1 MTKFCSQKM
10 AIVWSWM
17 ARNFQIIL
25 IVEKRPK
32 RWKLFKT
39 LFSEVFD
46 YTKMNFFT
54 MPITCR
60 KGRRHFHIC
69 GIKRFDGVFF
79 VILGTTSKHH
89 IIDKKWQNI
98 EWLIGYLQQKFQVFT
113 VAGEARWWSVHLV
126 LLISLW
132 QPKYEFFTTT
142 MSLFTLQI
150 STFLK
155 ECCNW
160 PWQLALTHNVNA
172 MVGSFSSFSLTDNQT
187 EFCYEL
193 SSMFQSLSQRT
204 QSSSNNHWRVR

>member
-1 MTKFCSQKM
+1 M
-10 AIVWSWM
+10 
-17 ARNFQIIL
+17 
-25 IVEKRPK
+25 
-32 RWKLFKT
+32 
-39 LFSEVFD
+39 
-46 YTKMNFFT
+46 
-54 MPITCR
+54 
-60 KGRRHFHIC
+60 
-69 GIKRFDGVFF
+69 
-79 VILGTTSKHH
+79 
-89 IIDKKWQNI
+89 
-98 EWLIGYLQQKFQVFT
+98 
-113 VAGEARWWSVHLV
+113 AGEARWWSDQLV

-204 QSSSNNHWRVR
+204 PVLPEIFFTISPRDPQKSRIWRFLYISSKIADFWPILGQISPIFFTNKNSKLSLILIKFF

>member
-39 LFSEVFD
+39 LLSEVFD

-79 VILGTTSKHH
+79 EILGTTSKHH
-89 IIDKKWQNI
+89 IIDKKWQKLSD
-98 EWLIGYLQQKFQVFT
+98 WLATYNKSFKCL
-113 VAGEARWWSVHLV
+113 
-126 LLISLW
+126 LW
-132 QPKYEFFTTT
+132 QGKQDDDLSTLSF
-142 MSLFTLQI
+142 LFHYGNPNTN
-150 STFLK
+150 FLPPVQHHVVIYIADLDLL
-155 ECCNW
+155 EEV
-160 PWQLALTHNVNA
+160 L
-172 MVGSFSSFSLTDNQT
+172 
-187 EFCYEL
+187 
-193 SSMFQSLSQRT
+193 
-204 QSSSNNHWRVR
+204 